1 MHKID
6 AIQADAT
13 KRPGQLERELATA
26 SALMAGS
33 REREKPNIGYCAV
46 CGHEYHYVWTRTGC
60 CSDSCAG
67 TLRRWRARG
76 IPRAKA
82 RISTYQARI
91 AEMQRII
98 AAIDAWHARNLI
110 DK

>member
-1 MHKID
+1 M
-6 AIQADAT
+6 
-13 KRPGQLERELATA
+13 
-26 SALMAGS
+26 LMAGS

-76 IPRAKA
+76 IQRAKA

-98 AAIDAWHARNLI
+98 AAIDAWQERNLI
-110 DK
+110 DE